1 MPTKINAENQ
11 IDWVNHLV
19 KFISLSLSFFICKTR
34 KRTLTWEGMKHK
46 LNEIYVKGCLGW
58 ASFGCKK
65 QTPNEARSGSRNP
78 RLGIQVQRE
87 LIVPGASGNVQTWH
101 EALLQRFVVNMTHP
115 CYMSA
120 SLCTTA
126 PCSLLSQPH
135 LAVQQA
141 LDLVHSTPNPT
152 SILMYWTSRLSSPQ
166 LTGNIPLHLLFHIP
180 KESRSDWPTSSTK
193 AGPLTHRWWDWTWFR
208 CCALKGKMQYIVTPC
223 WTIQEELPVS
233 RTPRLHTQR
242 DVRMAGKK

>member
-1 MPTKINAENQ
+1 MFFQVFINKILVAILNSNATLMPKKINAENQ

-87 LIVPGASGNVQTWH
+87 LIVPGASGNV
-101 EALLQRFVVNMTHP
+101 
-115 CYMSA
+115 
-120 SLCTTA
+120 
-126 PCSLLSQPH
+126 
-135 LAVQQA
+135 
-141 LDLVHSTPNPT
+141 
-152 SILMYWTSRLSSPQ
+152 
-166 LTGNIPLHLLFHIP
+166 
-180 KESRSDWPTSSTK
+180 
-193 AGPLTHRWWDWTWFR
+193 
-208 CCALKGKMQYIVTPC
+208 
-223 WTIQEELPVS
+223 
-233 RTPRLHTQR
+233 
-242 DVRMAGKK
+242 